1 LLLELASF
9 QLASMTKVVEET
21 IFPLVNESKA
31 LCMKFTSTSRL
42 GFEADKFFDSEFKV
56 KKSANSSGFAHS
68 C

>member
-1 LLLELASF
+1 
-9 QLASMTKVVEET
+9 MTKVVEET